1 LAAVCLRAEIRVP
14 VVTAPRASAAE
25 SIAAAELRLHL
36 ARLYPECAFPLLKAR
51 PKNGPAIRIL
61 TRHLATPESFTIT
74 HRNDT
79 VTITGADAR
88 GTLYAVYA
96 LLEKL
101 GFGFYLSYRIT
112 PPLRRGAPRLEEWEM
127 ADAPLVRDRVVFNWH
142 NFLSSSST
150 WELGDWQRWVSSA
163 ARMRFNAV
171 MVHAYGNN
179 PMFQFT
185 HNGQTK
191 AVGYL
196 ATTVRGRDWGTQHV
210 NDVRRLIGGELFR
223 GPVFGSSVALGD
235 ETRRVAA
242 TTELMRQV
250 FAFTRE
256 RGLGVTFALD
266 VDTDSANPQN
276 ILRTLPPGALIRSG
290 AFVLANPDTRE
301 GYAYYRAQIGQ
312 LLETYPRIDRLA
324 VWFRNNATPWRNVA
338 LKDFPP
344 AWREQFE
351 KTLAANPA
359 LRGDK
364 EAHGMF
370 ALSRIVAAFQRALRE
385 LSRTDVELAYGSW
398 RLHWLAA
405 SDVFMP
411 RGVKAIPLDWETVF
425 ESEGAQRIFRGIANR
440 PVIPIVWAH
449 HDDRTYIGRPYTP
462 YRGFAKLLA
471 SSRSSSGFGI
481 IHWTKRPL
489 DLYFKSLANQVWDAS
504 ANEPL
509 ETTCRRMAAD
519 TFGEAARETG
529 GRYLLEW
536 AAGAPMFGRET
547 TNRFIDVPLAA
558 VAPAVIEGARKRLEL
573 LKTVAAE
580 NREWLRFFQDFEEF
594 VMAFFSSQAA
604 LERARE
610 SRRPS
615 DLAEADPEAA
625 IRRYVRMISHG
636 RTGRGEEALV
646 VSLNLRWLPQF
657 VSLRQALGMEPVRVK
672 FEPTQHEPLAQGAGS
687 NTFYIDS
694 ARNLWGARGEKE
706 TGLPAAVFDSPDELC
721 RSGLRIDKPVT
732 LRLGP
737 IQGDRLAPGRYRV
750 GLQIAFGKVDAAPIV
765 EAANGA
771 VELAVRPE
779 GTAGIC
785 AVTLEPVAN

>member
-1 LAAVCLRAEIRVP
+1 VVIPARAV
-14 VVTAPRASAAE
+14 AAE
-25 SIAAAELRLHL
+25 QIAATELRLHL

-51 PKNGPAIRIL
+51 PKNGPAIQIVMR
-61 TRHLATPESFTIT
+61 RLAKPESYTVT
-74 HRNDT
+74 WRNNT

-101 GFGFYLSYRIT
+101 GFGFYLSNRIT
-112 PPLRRGAPRLEEWEM
+112 PAPRRGAPRLEEWEL

-150 WELGDWQRWVSSA
+150 WELGDWQRWVSAA

-196 ATTVRGRDWGTQHV
+196 ATTARGRDWGTQHV

-235 ETRRVAA
+235 ESRRVTA
-242 TTELMRQV
+242 TTDLMRQV
-250 FAFTRE
+250 FAFARE

-266 VDTDSANPQN
+266 VDTESANPQN
-276 ILRTLPPGALIRSG
+276 ILRTLAPGALIQSG

-301 GYAYYRAQIGQ
+301 GYAYYRAQVRQ
-312 LLETYPRIDRLA
+312 LLETYPQIDRLA
-324 VWFRNNATPWRNVA
+324 VWFRNSATPWRNVT

-344 AWREQFE
+344 AWREQYE
-351 KTLAANPA
+351 NTLAANPA

-370 ALSRIVAAFQRALRE
+370 AMSRIVAAFQRALRE
-385 LSRTDVELAYGSW
+385 LNRNDVELAYGSW

-425 ESEGAQRIFRGIANR
+425 ESDGAQQIFRGMANR

-462 YRGFAKLLA
+462 YRDFAKLLA

-489 DLYFKSLANQVWDAS
+489 DLYFKSLANQVWEAS
-504 ANEPL
+504 ANESL

-529 GRYLLEW
+529 GRYLVEW
-536 AAGAPMFGRET
+536 ATGAPMFGRET
-547 TNRFIDVPLAA
+547 SNRFIDVPLAA
-558 VAPAVIEGARKRLEL
+558 AAPAVIEGARRRLDM
-573 LKTVAAE
+573 LKAVAAE
-580 NREWLRFFQDFEEF
+580 NREWLGYFQDFEQF
-594 VMAFFSSQAA
+594 VIAFFSSQAA

-610 SRRPS
+610 SHRQS
-615 DLAEADPEAA
+615 DLAQADPEEA
-625 IRRYVRMISHG
+625 IRRYARMISHG
-636 RTGRGEEALV
+636 RTGRGEEAIV
-646 VSLNLRWLPQF
+646 ISLNLRWLPYF

-687 NTFYIDS
+687 NTFFIDS
-694 ARNLWGARGEKE
+694 ARNLWGALGEKE
-706 TGLPAAVFDSPDELC
+706 TGIPAAVFDSPDELC

-737 IQGDRLAPGRYRV
+737 IMGDRLVSGRYRV
-750 GLQIAFGKVDAAPIV
+750 GLQTAFGKVDAAPAV
-765 EAANGA
+765 DVTDGAAS
-771 VELAVRPE
+771 LALRPQ
-779 GTAGIC
+779 GPAGIC
-785 AVTLEPVAN
+785 AATLEPDAN